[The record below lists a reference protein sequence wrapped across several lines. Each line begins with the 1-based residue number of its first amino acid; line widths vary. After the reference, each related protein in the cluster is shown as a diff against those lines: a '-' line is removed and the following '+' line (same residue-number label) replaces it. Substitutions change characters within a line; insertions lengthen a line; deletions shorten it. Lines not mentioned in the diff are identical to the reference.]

1 MGEEVLFL
9 GWEGWDGEEGFFIFY
24 FFRERGGW
32 DGEEDLF
39 LWDGWEVGCGKR
51 FFFLGGR
58 GGGRGVGKSGLFC
71 RQGEGGDGEERVV
84 MEKRGFFPPFRE
96 GVGAK

>member
-51 FFFLGGR
+51 FFFFWE
-58 GGGRGVGKSGLFC
+58 GGGWV
-71 RQGEGGDGEERVV
+71 EEW
-84 MEKRGFFPPFRE
+84 EKVGFFAGKGRE
-96 GVGAK
+96 GMGRREL